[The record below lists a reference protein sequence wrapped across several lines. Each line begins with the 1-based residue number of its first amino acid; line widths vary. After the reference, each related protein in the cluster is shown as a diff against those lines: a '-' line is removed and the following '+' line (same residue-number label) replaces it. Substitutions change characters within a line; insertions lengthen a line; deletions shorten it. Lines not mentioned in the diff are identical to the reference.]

1 MSFFGPDHFETITDG
16 LIFPEGPVVLADGSV
31 AVVEIGRGTITRVDV
46 SDGRKD
52 ILATPGGGPN
62 GAALGPDGAL

>member
-16 LIFPEGPVVLADGSV
+16 LIFPEGPVVLPDGSV

-46 SDGRKD
+46 NDGS
-52 ILATPGGGPN
+52 N
-62 GAALGPDGAL
+62 